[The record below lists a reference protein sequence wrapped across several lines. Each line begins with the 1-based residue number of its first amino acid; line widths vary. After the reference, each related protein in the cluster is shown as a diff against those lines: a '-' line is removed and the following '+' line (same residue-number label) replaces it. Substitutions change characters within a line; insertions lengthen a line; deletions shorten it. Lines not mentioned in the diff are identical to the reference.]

1 MLLTSLILG
10 LSLVGFGV
18 AAPSYPQ
25 TIKARQASGAQNVVY
40 WGGTNNENDNLSTYC
55 KPNAG
60 IDILVLSF
68 LDIYGTT
75 GNIPYGNIGNSCYI
89 GATGVPQQCDD
100 LAASIAT
107 CQAAGIKIIL
117 SLGGAAGSYSLQSQ
131 SQAVAI
137 GQYLWEAYGN
147 SGSTSVQR
155 PFGNVF
161 VNGFDFDLE
170 LNAGSQYYQ
179 YLIST
184 LRSNFLS
191 DPTNAYYIT
200 GAPQCPIPLSFP
212 THPNFYIAGYV
223 TNKVLQGNPIWE
235 KLLVARCL
243 TIFGFN
249 FTTTTATVRT
259 LVLSGCQAMR
269 LLTSITG
276 RLLLPPRPQKTPYVR
291 SNSPIRVFYQ
301 ATDNLAKKL
310 FIGVPANTLA
320 ATGNAGG
327 AVYYA
332 TPAQLATIV
341 QNTRS
346 SPAFGG
352 IMMWDAGY
360 SDANVING
368 CTYAQEAKNILLT
381 GSPCG
386 GSQPVS
392 SSLPTTTAKPTKSA
406 TSTSSA
412 TGSGPTGTVPQWG
425 QCGGEGYTGPTQCI
439 PPFKCVESSQWWS
452 SCQ

>member
-1 MLLTSLILG
+1 MLPTPLILG
-10 LSLVGFGV
+10 LSLAGFGI

-25 TIKARQASGAQNVVY
+25 SIKARQASGAQNVVY

-147 SGSTSVQR
+147 SGSTAVQR

-191 DPTNAYYIT
+191 DSTNTYYIT
-200 GAPQCPIPLSFP
+200 GAPQCPIPE
-212 THPNFYIAGYV
+212 PNMGEIISTSVFDYLWIQFYNNNGYGPDPCS
-223 TNKVLQGNPIWE
+223 LGLPGD
-235 KLLVARCL
+235 AP
-243 TIFGFN
+243 FN
-249 FTTTTATVRT
+249 FNNWTSFIATTPSKNA
-259 LVLSGCQAMR
+259 
-269 LLTSITG
+269 
-276 RLLLPPRPQKTPYVR
+276 
-291 SNSPIRVFYQ
+291 
-301 ATDNLAKKL
+301 KL

-332 TPAQLATIV
+332 TPAQLASIV

-346 SPAFGG
+346 SPSFGG

-360 SDANVING
+360 SDANVSNG

-392 SSLPTTTAKPTKSA
+392 SSLPTTAAKPTKSA